1 MSEAPRDP
9 LAGLYQELIL
19 EHARRREGEGAIEP
33 FDAERFLRNPTC
45 GDEIR
50 LRVRLDSDA
59 DASRRVQALGWEG
72 QGCSIS
78 QASASVLA
86 EQAPGLSVAE
96 ARERIEAM
104 RALLRSRGAAEPD
117 EELLGDAVAFA
128 GVARF
133 PMRVKCAMLAWVALE
148 EALTE
153 LDAR

>member
-19 EHARRREGEGAIEP
+19 EHAKRREGEGAIEP

-50 LRVRLDSDA
+50 LRVRLDGDA
-59 DASRRVQALGWEG
+59 VDALGWEG

-86 EQAPGLSVAE
+86 EQVPGLTVAD

-104 RALLRSRGAAEPD
+104 RALLRSRGPAEPD

-153 LDAR
+153 LDLR

>member
-1 MSEAPRDP
+1 MSGDP

-19 EHARRREGEGAIEP
+19 EHAQRREGEGAIEP

-50 LRVRLDSDA
+50 LRVRLREGAVD
-59 DASRRVQALGWEG
+59 ALGWEG

-86 EQAPGLSVAE
+86 EQAPGLSVAD